1 RGADS
6 KSSRQPAGPKLDSAT
21 IDRYLWPARRSPTA
35 MGRTRKRVAHL
46 TPLRLREQSL
56 TRWYLV
62 PSTKYDVLHHPAFS
76 GAHPMIARRL
86 LVVLAMLAFTAAVSA
101 QEKLNTPPPGFKA
114 LFNGKDLTG
123 WKGLPLKAN
132 MNPKKKEAQP
142 YVAMTMPDRLNASP
156 GEFAEAQQRGDQ
168 SAREHWKVE
177 DGVLVFDG
185 KGQNLCTDKDYG
197 DFELYV
203 DWKIHEKA
211 DSGIYLRGSPQ
222 IQIWDPYTS
231 PKIAM
236 GEDKGS
242 GGIYNNQK
250 NSKEPIALGDKPI
263 GQWNTF
269 WI

>member
-1 RGADS
+1 MTS
-6 KSSRQPAGPKLDSAT
+6 
-21 IDRYLWPARRSPTA
+21 
-35 MGRTRKRVAHL
+35 
-46 TPLRLREQSL
+46 
-56 TRWYLV
+56 
-62 PSTKYDVLHHPAFS
+62 
-76 GAHPMIARRL
+76 RRL

-123 WKGLPLKAN
+123 WKGLPLKPN
-132 MNPKKKEAQP
+132 MNAKKKEAQP
-142 YVAMTMPDRLNASP
+142 YVAMTMPERLNASP
-156 GEFAEAQQRGDQ
+156 GELAEAQQRGDE
-168 SAREHWKVE
+168 SAREHWKAE

-231 PKIAM
+231 PKIPM

-250 NSKEPIALGDKPI
+250 NSKEPNALADKPI

-269 WI
+269 WIKIVGDKVSVKLNDKLVVDDVTMENFWERDKPLYPKGTIELQNHGNTLYFRNIYIKELP